1 MKKLVCFVILAIAVS
16 CFLISCS
23 TPEIFGYDIAVEKNI
38 AAVDDYPAIP
48 ANYSYFDYLSK
59 AVALD
64 AVVFGF
70 AADPDAATPS
80 YIAAE
85 SSTWNPIGFWIDQAR
100 VPADYD
106 PLVSGYLERSF
117 GLPTYVGDSRVLSSG
132 SEAITTIAMVLGS
145 SYAGIDKSAQSFG
158 SDVYDFVA
166 MTLASYDT
174 GSKLVHNVGIQGQ
187 SFWYDMFPQIMFA
200 RLYDLYPDTPYM
212 RQIVING
219 ADQWLEALPFF
230 VDENGDPDY
239 EFVGYNVVLESPT
252 IEGAHIEPPNG
263 GLAFLFYA
271 AYAMTGEARY
281 LDGAKEVLDYLQ
293 DYPRNPNY
301 EALTDY
307 APYVAAAL
315 NARYGTNYDIGKFL
329 DFLFEG
335 DSAFRAGWSVMDG
348 TFDGVAVDGLV
359 GQGGDYAFA
368 MNSFHLATVLAP
380 LVKYDERYAASIG
393 KYLLNLANNAKVFF
407 PQNQTLTH
415 QTMDEYLTF
424 DRAGSLLYEGF
435 RNDYNGTRRIAMGDA
450 TAMFHQPSDLSIYS
464 SAFLGAFAGI
474 LGETNVEGILQ
485 IDLNATDSF
494 GINDYARYLYYNP
507 YEIDRTIRFEG
518 GSESYD
524 LYDAVSK
531 RFVAK
536 NVSGDVNVSIPAGS
550 ASVLVVLPAN
560 SILVR
565 EGDDVSV
572 NGILIARYQA
582 SVNLSGLSSR
592 AELTSSSVIAIG
604 YAAPKG
610 DEVTAMQISFGG
622 IVVYDGVPITS
633 FSYDKALLPDTDY
646 TMKITITT
654 RAGRTDSVTK
664 RVVCR

>member
-1 MKKLVCFVILAIAVS
+1 
-16 CFLISCS
+16 
-23 TPEIFGYDIAVEKNI
+23 
-38 AAVDDYPAIP
+38 
-48 ANYSYFDYLSK
+48 
-59 AVALD
+59 
-64 AVVFGF
+64 
-70 AADPDAATPS
+70 
-80 YIAAE
+80 
-85 SSTWNPIGFWIDQAR
+85 
-100 VPADYD
+100 
-106 PLVSGYLERSF
+106 
-117 GLPTYVGDSRVLSSG
+117 
-132 SEAITTIAMVLGS
+132 
-145 SYAGIDKSAQSFG
+145 
-158 SDVYDFVA
+158 
-166 MTLASYDT
+166 
-174 GSKLVHNVGIQGQ
+174 
-187 SFWYDMFPQIMFA
+187 

-219 ADQWLEALPFF
+219 ANQWLEALPYF

-271 AYAMTGEARY
+271 AYTMTGEARY

-415 QTMDEYLTF
+415 QTMDEYLSF

-435 RNDYNGTRRIAMGDA
+435 RNEYNGIRRIAMGDA

-507 YEIDRTIRFEG
+507 YESDRTIRFEG
-518 GSESYD
+518 GSDSYD
-524 LYDAVSK
+524 LYDATTK

-536 NVSGDVNVSIPAGS
+536 NVSGDVNVLIPTES

-582 SVNLSGLSSR
+582 SVTLSGLSSR

>member
-1 MKKLVCFVILAIAVS
+1 MKKLVCFVILSIAMS

-38 AAVDDYPAIP
+38 AAVDGYPDIP
-48 ANYSYFDYLSK
+48 VNYAYFDYDAK
-59 AVALD
+59 ALALD
-64 AVVFGF
+64 QLVFGF
-70 AADPDAATPS
+70 AADPDAKTPS
-80 YIAAE
+80 YIAAD

-100 VPADYD
+100 VPAEYD

-117 GLPTYVGDSRVLSSG
+117 GLPTYLGDSRVLSSG

-145 SYAGIDKSAQSFG
+145 SYAGIDKSSQSFG

-174 GSKLVHNVGIQGQ
+174 GSRLVHNVGAQGQ

-200 RLYDLYPDTPYM
+200 RLYDLYPDTPHM
-212 RQIVING
+212 RQMVLNG
-219 ADQWLEALPFF
+219 ADEWLEALPYF
-230 VDENGDPDY
+230 VDDEGNPDY

-252 IEGAHIEPPNG
+252 VQGAHLEPPNG

-271 AYAMTGEARY
+271 AYTMTGDAKY

-315 NARYGTNYDIGKFL
+315 NARYGTAYDVGKFL

-335 DSAFRAGWSVMDG
+335 DSAFRPGWSVLYG

-359 GQGGDYAFA
+359 GQGGDYAFS

-380 LVKYDERYAASIG
+380 LVKYDERYAAAIG
-393 KYLLNLANNAKVFF
+393 KYLLNLVNNAKVFF
-407 PQNQTLTH
+407 PQNQTLSH
-415 QTMDEYLTF
+415 QTMDEYLSY

-435 RNDYNGTRRIAMGDA
+435 RNDFGGIRRIAMGDA
-450 TAMFHQPSDLSIYS
+450 TAMFSQPSDLSIYS

-474 LGETNVEGILQ
+474 VGETDVEGILE

-494 GINDYARYLYYNP
+494 GINNFPRYLHYNP
-507 YEIDRTIRFEG
+507 YETDRTIRFDG
-518 GSESYD
+518 GSDAYD
-524 LYDAVSK
+524 LFDAVTK
-531 RFVAK
+531 RYVGK
-536 NVSGDVNVSIPAGS
+536 NVSGTVNVTIPAQS
-550 ASVLVVLPAN
+550 ASVLVVLPAH
-560 SILVR
+560 STLTR
-565 EGDDVSV
+565 LGDDLLA
-572 NGILIARYQA
+572 NGILVARYQA
-582 SVNLSGLSSR
+582 SVTLSGLVSR
-592 AELTSSSVIAIG
+592 AELTESSVIAIG

-622 IVVYDGVPITS
+622 IVVYDGAPITD

-646 TMKITITT
+646 TMYITITT
-654 RAGRTDSVTK
+654 RAGRTDTVSK
-664 RVVCR
+664 RVICR